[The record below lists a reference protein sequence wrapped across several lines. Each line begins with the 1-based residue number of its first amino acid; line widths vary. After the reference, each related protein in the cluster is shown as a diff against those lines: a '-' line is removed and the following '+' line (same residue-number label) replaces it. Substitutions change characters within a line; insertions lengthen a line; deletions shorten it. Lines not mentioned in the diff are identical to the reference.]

1 MPHLRVWLPVCSLL
15 VLTAEPALAQTPAPA
30 PAPVTPAPAPAPETP
45 ITPAPAPVAADPTLP
60 DPAAPP
66 APADPAPGPEPAPTP
81 LPVAPEPTPA
91 PTPPSEQTAASPV
104 QADPAHA
111 GGPPP
116 RHRIVYA
123 TTLVARFNPL
133 GVELR
138 PYFMYHRRLTTRT
151 GRLFEDTH
159 FGLGLTPALAPS
171 IARLGATAELVPL
184 AILHLRAS
192 YYLITYFGHD
202 EFKAHDFR
210 SPYDDF
216 SHEVIK
222 ARSEAKQGLS
232 TYGGQAELSAL
243 LQAKVG
249 PIAMRNEVL
258 FYHNNIKLRGD
269 NDVFYDLRHDILAP
283 ARGWFVGN
291 DTDILYVNEKIRLTA
306 GVRGTYFHM
315 FYPDSVYEPG
325 DEKIDNRNDH
335 ARVGPVLAYS
345 FKDRPKRRF
354 LKPTLFLVVQWW
366 VKHRYRAGQEIN
378 QGLPLMVLGFSFNG
392 ELWRKP

>member
-1 MPHLRVWLPVCSLL
+1 MP
-15 VLTAEPALAQTPAPA
+15 A
-30 PAPVTPAPAPAPETP
+30 
-45 ITPAPAPVAADPTLP
+45 
-60 DPAAPP
+60 
-66 APADPAPGPEPAPTP
+66 
-81 LPVAPEPTPA
+81 PA
-91 PTPPSEQTAASPV
+91 PTPPTEPTASPADR
-104 QADPAHA
+104 ADPAHA
-111 GGPPP
+111 GGPSPK
-116 RHRIVYA
+116 HRIVYA
-123 TTLVARFNPL
+123 TTLVARYNPL

-138 PYFMYHRRLTTRT
+138 PYFMYHRRLTKRT

-171 IARLGATAELVPL
+171 IVRLGATAELVPL

-202 EFKAHDFR
+202 IFKAHDFD
-210 SPYDDF
+210 SPYDDY
-216 SHEVIK
+216 SHETLK
-222 ARSEAKQGLS
+222 GRSENHQGLS

-243 LQAKVG
+243 LQGKVG
-249 PIAMRNEVL
+249 PIAFRNEVL
-258 FYHNNIKLRGD
+258 FYHNNVKLRDG

-283 ARGWFVGN
+283 SRGWFVGN

-306 GVRGTYFHM
+306 GVRGTYFHI

-325 DEKIDNRNDH
+325 DQPDIDNRNDH
-335 ARVGPVLAYS
+335 ARVGPVIAYS